1 MNVVGVADTHTA
13 LWYLFGDRRL
23 SVAARAFIEDAEL
36 ARLKIA
42 VSTISLVEVVYL
54 GEKSRIIAG
63 AFETIMR
70 CFADAEQVFVEAP
83 VDAAIAEA
91 MQRVSRAQV
100 PDMPDRII
108 AATGLHFG
116 VPVITRDSEIT
127 AADVATI
134 W

>member
-108 AATGLHFG
+108 AATAYHYGLPL
-116 VPVITRDSEIT
+116 VTRDGKIRSCGIE
-127 AADVATI
+127 TI